1 MDHLTAKQQAEP
13 VVYYVEA
20 YAQNPDKPGIFCSY
34 RGTVSRD
41 GLIISGEDF
50 DCLLSGFIDHIFVE
64 TGVRCHSSTIRLH
77 KLQLVQDD
85 NFRKLFEV
93 DEQHR

>member
-41 GLIISGEDF
+41 GLMCDVEFNGGEVF
-50 DCLLSGFIDHIFVE
+50 F
-64 TGVRCHSSTIRLH
+64 
-77 KLQLVQDD
+77 
-85 NFRKLFEV
+85 
-93 DEQHR
+93 